1 MSRIK
6 TAMIQMRSGTD
17 PARNIDDAEAM
28 IREAASNGARLI
40 VTPETTNLVQRDGE
54 KLFKT
59 LKTPAESPSLVRFAD
74 LADALS
80 IDLVIGSLALLGED
94 GRAVNRQVV
103 FGPDGAVKAS
113 YDKIHMFDVSL
124 GAGEVYRE
132 SDNYAPGD
140 RAVLTEAAGATLGL
154 TICYDVRFPELYRR
168 LAKAGATVI
177 TVPSAFTK
185 VTGRAHWEI
194 LLRARAIET
203 GSFILAP
210 AQGGLHEDGRK
221 TWGRSLVI
229 GPWGEVI
236 AGSHLDEP
244 EILYASIDPDDA
256 LKARERIPSLMGD
269 REFNGP

>member
-1 MSRIK
+1 MSK
-6 TAMIQMRSGTD
+6 TKLALIQMRSGTQPD
-17 PARNIDDAEAM
+17 RNIDDAQAM
-28 IREAASNGARLI
+28 IREAAGNGARLI
-40 VTPETTNLVQRDGE
+40 LTPETTNLMQRDS
-54 KLFKT
+54 KALFET
-59 LKTPAESPSLVRFAD
+59 LAAPHEAPSMVRFAD

-80 IDLVIGSLALLGED
+80 IDLVIGSLALNGGE

-103 FGPDGAVKAS
+103 FGRDGAVRAH
-113 YDKIHMFDVSL
+113 YDKAHMFDVSL

-140 RAVLTEAAGATLGL
+140 KAVMVQAAGLTLGL
-154 TICYDVRFPELYRR
+154 TICYDVRFAYLYRR
-168 LAKAGATVI
+168 LAKAGATVL

-221 TWGRSLVI
+221 TWGRSMVV
-229 GPWGEVI
+229 GPWGEIV
-236 AGSHLDEP
+236 ASFDHDEP
-244 EILYASIDPDDA
+244 GILYAEIDPDDA
-256 LKARERIPSLMGD
+256 LKARERIPSLTGD
-269 REFNGP
+269 QDLTGP